1 MAANHEAWAK
11 GEKET
16 SLTMKG
22 APFQQKTFK
31 YQAATLD
38 ELRRKFDSVADDA
51 DLVAVLEKTG
61 CLPFLKP
68 GEG

>member
-1 MAANHEAWAK
+1 M
-11 GEKET
+11 
-16 SLTMKG
+16 MG

-38 ELRRKFDSVADDA
+38 ELRRKFASVEDDA

-61 CLPFLKP
+61 CLPFLKASA
-68 GEG
+68 G

>member
-1 MAANHEAWAK
+1 MVAA

-22 APFQQKTFK
+22 AAFQQKTFK

-38 ELRRKFDSVADDA
+38 ELRRKFASVADDTE
-51 DLVAVLEKTG
+51 LVAVLDRTG

-68 GEG
+68 AQA